1 MPVSKGELHKVIST
15 AAIYSP
21 VSRLTSTG
29 RFWAGVGRVNICTLV
44 WGIFDQ
50 KQNDKF

>member
-1 MPVSKGELHKVIST
+1 M

-21 VSRLTSTG
+21 VSRLTFTG
-29 RFWAGVGRVNICTLV
+29 RLWAGMGRMNIWTLV